1 MSTATYQ
8 DPEPD
13 QQVPAGQVG
22 DPMRAARRPIS
33 AGFLS
38 VMGIIWSVLV
48 IALAVVC
55 IRDALVALDAVGGR
69 PWITGV
75 TEWFDGTLATRWM
88 YAIGIGCIV
97 LGLLLLIPAV
107 RPRPRRGIEVDAQ
120 TSVLVSKS
128 ALRRLATSSARDL
141 DGVDTVSVRASR
153 TWVKVDAT
161 VLSSSRVKEVEA
173 AIAGAVIDRLSSLR
187 DKPGIRVRATSVG
200 GEQ

>member
-1 MSTATYQ
+1 
-8 DPEPD
+8 
-13 QQVPAGQVG
+13 
-22 DPMRAARRPIS
+22 MRAARRPIS

-75 TEWFDGTLATRWM
+75 TEWLDGTQATRWM
-88 YAIGIGCIV
+88 YAIGVGCIL
-97 LGLLLLIPAV
+97 LGLLLLVLAV
-107 RPRPRRGIEVDAQ
+107 KPRPRRGIAVEAQ
-120 TSVLVSKS
+120 TGVLVSKS
-128 ALRRLATSSARDL
+128 ALRRLASSSARDV
-141 DGVDTVSVRASR
+141 DGVDTVSVSASR
-153 TWVKVDAT
+153 KWVKVDAT

-173 AIAGAVIDRLSSLR
+173 AMAGAVIERLSALR
-187 DKPGIRVRATSVG
+187 DKPGIRVRARSIG